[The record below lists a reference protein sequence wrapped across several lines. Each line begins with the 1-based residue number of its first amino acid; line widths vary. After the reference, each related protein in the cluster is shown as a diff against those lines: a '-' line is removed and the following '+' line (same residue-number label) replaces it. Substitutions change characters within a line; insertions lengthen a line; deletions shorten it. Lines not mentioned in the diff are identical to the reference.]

1 MVNID
6 LIENNTYLGLFLAF
20 FAILG
25 LFLSALFFDFV
36 LFDNEVGQTVR
47 NAAQFTW
54 GRRRALCYPCWRV
67 NIYLYTRMPG
77 KSRKWRIFS
86 PATWSPGW
94 RTPDRGRIFWCRH
107 LESPAILSR
116 HATRWQWNARSP
128 RQCGSE
134 RPVQC
139 RKIWLGLNIGAV

>member
-47 NAAQFTW
+47 NAAQFT
-54 GRRRALCYPCWRV
+54 
-67 NIYLYTRMPG
+67 
-77 KSRKWRIFS
+77 
-86 PATWSPGW
+86 
-94 RTPDRGRIFWCRH
+94 
-107 LESPAILSR
+107 
-116 HATRWQWNARSP
+116 
-128 RQCGSE
+128 
-134 RPVQC
+134 
-139 RKIWLGLNIGAV
+139 